1 MDPRERIASLMGRV
15 QPEALFLQRYAAMS
29 S

>member
-15 QPEALFLQRYAAMS
+15 QPEALFLQRYAAIRG
-29 S
+29 